1 MCFLFFI
8 VCLIGN
14 MVLTASVE
22 VFLAYAAAN
31 CDYFGGT
38 SCWEIIDGKPQNDSK
53 TYWAISI
60 VGIQSVVYISFFVP
74 VCALLL
80 V

>member
-1 MCFLFFI
+1 
-8 VCLIGN
+8 
-14 MVLTASVE
+14 MVVTASVE

-53 TYWAISI
+53 TYWAITI
-60 VGIQSVVYISFFVP
+60 VGI
-74 VCALLL
+74 
-80 V
+80 